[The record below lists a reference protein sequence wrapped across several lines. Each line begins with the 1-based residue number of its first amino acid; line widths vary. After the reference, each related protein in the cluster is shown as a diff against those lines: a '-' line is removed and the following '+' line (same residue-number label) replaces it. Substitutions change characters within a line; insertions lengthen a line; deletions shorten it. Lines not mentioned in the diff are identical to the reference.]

1 MALGRGSVAD
11 RLTTETGVYVPTGS
25 STTWR
30 NAIKATVKGSY
41 GVVSIGSP
49 DNTRQLTGV
58 AAGIEN
64 TDAVNVA
71 QLKALS
77 SRVNTIASSLSS
89 LNTQSASDMSVEGTV
104 LTAAAPAENGTD
116 TENSDRSEWTAVD
129 DSSRTLRALGEEQ
142 GAQPVYEKITVTG
155 DGNNIGA
162 DMGGSRIT
170 NVAAGG
176 VYQGSTDAVN
186 GDQLWNAYQRID
198 EVQEDAYRAGAH
210 AAALSAL
217 HPVAYDPYR
226 PTTISAGLGFYHS
239 KQSVAVGLFHYVK
252 DSVLLNAGVSLNGD
266 GDAMGRV
273 GISFAMGK
281 GGRPVILPAKAEVMQ
296 NEITALKAENRKLQ
310 AGYDEIKS
318 DNKKLQENVEELKA
332 QVRMLMEAASKK

>member
-1 MALGRGSVAD
+1 
-11 RLTTETGVYVPTGS
+11 
-25 STTWR
+25 
-30 NAIKATVKGSY
+30 
-41 GVVSIGSP
+41 
-49 DNTRQLTGV
+49 
-58 AAGIEN
+58 
-64 TDAVNVA
+64 
-71 QLKALS
+71 
-77 SRVNTIASSLSS
+77 
-89 LNTQSASDMSVEGTV
+89 
-104 LTAAAPAENGTD
+104 
-116 TENSDRSEWTAVD
+116 
-129 DSSRTLRALGEEQ
+129 
-142 GAQPVYEKITVTG
+142 
-155 DGNNIGA
+155 
-162 DMGGSRIT
+162 RIT

-281 GGRPVILPAKAEVMQ
+281 GGRQAIVPAKAEAMQ
-296 NEITALKAENRKLQ
+296 KRIEELEERNERNEAAIKEMAEMIRSLQ
-310 AGYDEIKS
+310 AKIAEK
-318 DNKKLQENVEELKA
+318 
-332 QVRMLMEAASKK
+332 